1 MTSSLYLRQFHRLA
15 QLFAVLTALIGL
27 VVLLGWRFQITSLHS
42 IQAGLPPMPPNA
54 ALGLILL
61 GISLCLLPM
70 HACSKLKIGLFLG
83 FNSLSFL
90 LGFLTLLGYM
100 GLYPMHALDYLLT
113 PIYPIK
119 PFVLTPSPYTAT
131 IFLLDSIALFLL
143 MLNKVRFI
151 MAAQWI
157 AFFSAMGLVVTF
169 FGYAHD
175 ENLFYTYEGQIGI
188 AIHAATA
195 LTLLNWG
202 IIFLRMEVGSFNLLL
217 RLSSGG
223 IMARQ
228 VIFVTA
234 LTPLLLGWI
243 PLFLKS
249 SYLNHIE
256 IESILAALL
265 IFIIILLVLRL
276 ANKLDKQELQCRLA
290 ESKSLRHQAELAH
303 ILRVSTVGEMA
314 SGIAHELNQPLSA
327 IANYANA
334 CQRFA
339 KQGAPGEEL
348 LEPLSHIHKQ
358 ALRAS
363 EIIRRLRSFIGKQKP
378 NTAYVNI
385 NDIVEES
392 ILLMQHSL
400 QKENILL
407 IKELDMSLPLIKMD
421 FLQIQQVLINLL
433 QNALDVLK
441 QVAMP
446 REIKVNTRFLDQHF
460 IEVSVEDNG
469 FGISASLQTQIFDAF
484 LTTKGHQ
491 GMGIGLSLCRSI
503 VEAHHGSMSVQSV
516 VGEGAIFRFTLPLK
530 S

>member
-1 MTSSLYLRQFHRLA
+1 MTSSLHLRQFQRLA
-15 QLFAVLTALIGL
+15 QLAAVLTVLIGL
-27 VVLLGWRFQITSLHS
+27 LVLLGWRFQITSLHS
-42 IQAGLPPMPPNA
+42 IQAGLPPMPPNV

-61 GISLCLLPM
+61 GFALCLLPM
-70 HACSKLKIGLFLG
+70 HTHSQFKKGLFLL

-90 LGFLTLLGYM
+90 LGLLTLFGYL
-100 GLYPMHALDYLLT
+100 GLYPRHALDYLLT

-119 PFVLTPSPYTAT
+119 PFVLTPSPYTA
-131 IFLLDSIALFLL
+131 IIILLDSIALFLL
-143 MLNKVRFI
+143 MLNTVKYI
-151 MAAQWI
+151 IAAQWL
-157 AFFSAMGLVVTF
+157 AFLLAMGLVVTF
-169 FGYAHD
+169 FGYAHN
-175 ENLFYTYEGQIGI
+175 ENLFYTYEGQVGI
-188 AIHAATA
+188 AIHTATA

-202 IIFLRMEVGSFNLLL
+202 IIFLRMEIGSFNLLL

-228 VIFVTA
+228 VILLTA
-234 LTPLLLGWI
+234 LTPLLLGWM

-249 SYLNHIE
+249 SHLNHIE
-256 IESILAALL
+256 IESILAAIL
-265 IFIIILLVLRL
+265 IVVIILLILRL

-290 ESKSLRHQAELAH
+290 ESKALRHQAELAH

-334 CQRFA
+334 CQRFV

-348 LEPLSHIHKQ
+348 LEPLAHIHKQ

-378 NTAYVNI
+378 NTASVNI
-385 NDIVEES
+385 NDVIEES
-392 ILLMQHSL
+392 ILLIEHSL

-407 IKELDMSLPLIKMD
+407 IKELDQKLPPVKMD

-446 REIKVNTRFLDQHF
+446 REIKVSTYLLDSHF

-469 FGISASLQTQIFDAF
+469 FGISESLQPQIFDAF

-503 VEAHHGSMSVQSV
+503 VEAHHGSMYVQSK
-516 VGEGAIFRFTLPLK
+516 VGEGATFRFTLPLK

>member
-1 MTSSLYLRQFHRLA
+1 MTSSLYLRQFYRLA
-15 QLFAVLTALIGL
+15 QVFAVLSVGVGLLVLI
-27 VVLLGWRFQITSLHS
+27 GWRFQITSLYA
-42 IQAGLPPMPPNA
+42 IQAGLPPMPPNV

-61 GISLCLLPM
+61 GIALYLFPISG
-70 HACSKLKIGLFLG
+70 SSTVKISLFLF
-83 FNSLSFL
+83 FNSLVFM
-90 LGFLTLLGYM
+90 LGFLTLLGYLH
-100 GLYPMHALDYLLT
+100 LYPMYELDYLLIA
-113 PIYPIK
+113 IYPIK
-119 PFVLTPSPYTAT
+119 PFVLTPSPYTAL
-131 IFLLDSIALFLL
+131 IFVLDSIALFLL
-143 MLNKVRFI
+143 ALNKVKYI
-151 MAAQWI
+151 ITAQWL
-157 AFFSAMGLVVTF
+157 AFLPAMSLVVTF
-169 FGYAHD
+169 FGYAH
-175 ENLFYTYEGQIGI
+175 EETLFYTYQGSVGI
-188 AIHAATA
+188 AIHTATI
-195 LTLLNWG
+195 LTLVNWG

-228 VIFVTA
+228 VILLTV
-234 LTPLLLGWI
+234 LTPVLLGWV

-249 SYLNHIE
+249 SYLNHVE

-348 LEPLSHIHKQ
+348 LEPLAHIHKQ

-363 EIIRRLRSFIGKQKP
+363 EIIRRLRRFIGKQKP
-378 NTAYVNI
+378 NTAYVDI
-385 NDIVEES
+385 NEVIEES

-400 QKENILL
+400 QKENVLL
-407 IKELDMSLPLIKMD
+407 IKALETDLPLIKMD

-446 REIKVNTRFLDQHF
+446 REIKVSTRFLDQHF
-460 IEVSVEDNG
+460 IEISVADNG
-469 FGISASLQTQIFDAF
+469 FGISESLQTQIFDAF

-503 VEAHHGSMSVQSV
+503 VEAHHGSMSVQSK

-530 S
+530 T